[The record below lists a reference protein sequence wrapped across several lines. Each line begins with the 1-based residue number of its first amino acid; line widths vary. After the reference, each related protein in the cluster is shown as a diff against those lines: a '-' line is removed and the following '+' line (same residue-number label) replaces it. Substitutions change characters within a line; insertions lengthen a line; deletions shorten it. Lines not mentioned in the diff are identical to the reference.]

1 MTVNQ
6 DHNWQYPGS
15 RWWKF
20 DFHTHTPA
28 SEDYGR
34 GKDQLSLRQI
44 SPQDW
49 LLNFMRAGI
58 DCVAV
63 TDHNSADWVDQLKEA
78 YVELEQEQAPD
89 FRPLHLFPGVEIT
102 ADGNIHILAIFDT
115 DRSSADVTTLL
126 GAVGYHGE
134 RGASDVAANSAPIR
148 VVEAI
153 TDAGGIPIL
162 AHVDR
167 PAGAWRLAGNTLVPL
182 LDYSGLF
189 AMEVVDITSENPEL
203 YRQRKLSWAEILG
216 SDSHHPTGGSDD
228 RFPGSH
234 YTWVKMERPSLEGL
248 RLALLDGA
256 GFSIRRSDDTPP
268 FNPAALPEHFVEKI
282 EIIDAQ
288 YIGQGQPAKLEFSPW
303 LNALV
308 GGRGTGKSTVVHAL
322 RLVSRRETELQN
334 LDEHSEPRATFERF
348 NRIPE
353 FRADNGGLK
362 ITTRVIWTLTR
373 DGLQY
378 RVNWPNDNNQVVVEE
393 KEGKNW
399 KPAGVQT
406 VTQTRF
412 PLRIFSQGQ
421 ISALAGE
428 NQQALLQVIDEAA
441 EVTKLKT
448 ELEQSQQALFTLRS
462 RIRELDSKLERKDQ
476 LIVEQEDVERKLKRF
491 EEAGHTDV
499 LKSYRLRNRQSKEA
513 DRQFDVAQEIIDN
526 IEAAAEK
533 LQTEDLP
540 ESLFDEHSDEER
552 QVIQIMEA
560 LATAVRK
567 AAKEL
572 GDSAQ
577 RLRNAIVTQREDLA
591 RSSWQTAV
599 QKSTSDYDSL
609 VKTLQEEGVTDPNE
623 YSRLAQDRQRI
634 DSDLKRLASIKQ
646 ERDRLVKQ
654 SGSQL
659 EQVFEARRAVS
670 NARDNFL
677 ADTLAENDFVS
688 IRNQIYGNDPLV
700 IEQSLR
706 QIINITD
713 DRFQGDILVM
723 EDGRASKGIVAD
735 MLKELPEEPESRK
748 SVIEERINN
757 LKSRIKFTCLGN
769 GQFNGHFNNFLKRE
783 FEQNPGFLDV
793 VLTWFPED
801 GLQVEYSRRG
811 DGADFQPITQAS
823 AGQRSAAM
831 LAFLLAYGKEP
842 LVLDQPEDD
851 LDNHLIYDLI
861 VRQIRENKL
870 KRQIIV
876 VTHNPN
882 IVVNGDAEMLHAL
895 DFKEG
900 QCRVVQSG
908 SLQQENVR
916 EEVCRVM
923 EGGREAFKRR
933 YRRLGR
939 EQSHV

>member
-1 MTVNQ
+1 MTINQ
-6 DHNWQYPGS
+6 DYNWRYPGS

-34 GKDQLSLRQI
+34 GNDQASLKQI
-44 SPQDW
+44 TPKDW

-63 TDHNSADWVDQLKEA
+63 TDHNSADWIDQLKQA
-78 YVELEQEQAPD
+78 HVELEQGQALD

-102 ADGNIHILAIFDT
+102 ANGNIHILAIFDT
-115 DRSSADVTTLL
+115 DKNSADVTTLL
-126 GAVGYHGE
+126 GAVRYYGE
-134 RGASDVAANSAPIR
+134 RGASDVAADSAPIG

-167 PAGAWRLAGNTLVPL
+167 PSGAWKLAGNTLAPL
-182 LDYSGLF
+182 LDFPGLF
-189 AMEVVDITSENPEL
+189 AMEVVDVSSEKPDL
-203 YRQRKLSWAEILG
+203 YRQRKLAWAEILG
-216 SDSHHPTGGSDD
+216 SDSHHPTGGPEN

-234 YTWVKMERPSLEGL
+234 YTWVKVEKPSLEGL

-288 YIGQGQPAKLEFSPW
+288 YIGQGQPEKLEFSPW

-308 GGRGTGKSTVVHAL
+308 GGRGTGKSTVIHAL
-322 RLVSRRETELQN
+322 RLASRREAELQN
-334 LDEHSEPRATFERF
+334 LDERSEPRTTFERF
-348 NRIPE
+348 NRIPRY
-353 FRADNGGLK
+353 RADDGGLK
-362 ITTRVIWTLTR
+362 DTTKVIWSLTR

-378 RVNWPNDNNQVVVEE
+378 RVHWPQDDDRILVEE
-393 KEGKNW
+393 KAGSQW
-399 KPAGVQT
+399 KPADVQT
-406 VTQTRF
+406 VTRTRF

-441 EVTKLKT
+441 EVTTLKT
-448 ELEQSQQALFTLRS
+448 ELEQAQQSFFTLRS
-462 RIRELDSKLERKDQ
+462 RILELDSKLARKDQ
-476 LIVEQEDVERKLKRF
+476 LVVELEDVERKLKRF
-491 EEAGHTDV
+491 EEAGHTAV

-513 DRQFDVAQEIIDN
+513 DRQFDVAQVFVDN
-526 IEAAAEK
+526 IEATAEK
-533 LQTEDLP
+533 LQPEDLP
-540 ESLFDEHSDEER
+540 NALFDENSSEELR
-552 QVIQIMEA
+552 VIQIIET

-567 AAKEL
+567 TAQEL
-572 GDSAQ
+572 RDSAQ
-577 RLRNAIVTQREDLA
+577 RLRHAIVTQREELA
-591 RSSWQTAV
+591 KSAWQTAV
-599 QKSTSDYDSL
+599 QKSTDDYESL
-609 VKTLQEEGVTDPNE
+609 VKTLQEGGVTDPNE

-634 DSDLKRLASIKQ
+634 DSALKQLESIKQ
-646 ERDRLVKQ
+646 ERDRLVNQ
-654 SGSQL
+654 SHAQL
-659 EQVFEARRAVS
+659 EQVLEARRAVS
-670 NARDNFL
+670 AARDNFL
-677 ADTLAENDFVS
+677 VDTLAENDFVS
-688 IRNQIYGNDPLV
+688 IRNQTYGNDPLV

-706 QIINITD
+706 RIMNVTD

-723 EDGRASKGIVAD
+723 EDGRPSKGIVRD
-735 MLKELPEEPESRK
+735 LLEQLPKEPDSRK
-748 SVIEERINN
+748 SMIERRINV
-757 LKSRIKFTCLGN
+757 LKTWIKSACIGN
-769 GQFNGHFNNFLKRE
+769 GDFSGYFNNYLKRE
-783 FEQNPGFLDV
+783 FKENPGFLDAI
-793 VLTWFPED
+793 LTWFPED
-801 GLQVEYSRRG
+801 GLQVEYSRKG
-811 DGADFQPITQAS
+811 DGTDFQPITQAS

-831 LAFLLAYGKEP
+831 LAFLLEYGKEP

-900 QCRVVQSG
+900 QCRVIQSG
-908 SLQQENVR
+908 SLQQESVR
-916 EEVCRVM
+916 DEVCRVM
-923 EGGREAFKRR
+923 EGGREAFERR

-939 EQSHV
+939 E